1 MESSPPGLLEGW
13 EQAVMGMAA
22 VVGWRTCGERGC
34 RWGWMSPFAL
44 VRLRLNSSLLSCS
57 VHTIPSPCLHLL
69 WKLLRALLAFAGE
82 ITGSS
87 LLKGWFVEGKWKST
101 GESGHVLP

>member
-1 MESSPPGLLEGW
+1 MESSPPGMLEGW
-13 EQAVMGMAA
+13 EQGVMGMAA

-57 VHTIPSPCLHLL
+57 VHTIPSPCLYLL
-69 WKLLRALLAFAGE
+69 WKLLRALLAFARRDHWFFTSEGVVCGGE
-82 ITGSS
+82 
-87 LLKGWFVEGKWKST
+87 VEKYW
-101 GESGHVLP
+101 